1 MNKLGK
7 FAAACAAVLCGFGAS
22 AGSLPAEYQQVE
34 YVQSDGSQVIDTE
47 VVINENHELRF
58 KYAMLQIDAYKGPF
72 GSYVSENNNA
82 TRVMSNNGS
91 TTDLLVNFMTK
102 AGGGGTAFPG
112 VTKKAGED
120 VEGYMNLTKASFN
133 GVEKTLTRT
142 TFGTADT
149 STMKLLGRSG
159 YSTSIRLYYFRIF
172 ESGELV
178 HDYVPCYLRGDSSK
192 VGFYD
197 VVGNKFFSAANLVK
211 GDDVRG
217 DRLIVAGNPEQLG
230 EVTPPYGTHTGL
242 AVGEAREC
250 SAPAICTNASE
261 TTVATCV
268 GYKVYTNGVVSV
280 EGDGCSFIYE
290 HPDCETGAKLIWQWE
305 RQPLRFKLL
314 PAEYQEVAYVQS
326 DGSQVIDT
334 KEVITESH
342 ELQFRFAIMKA
353 DAYKGP
359 FGSYVGENNNATR
372 VMSNNGSPTD
382 LVVNFM
388 TKASGGTTVFPGVTK
403 AAGDD
408 VEGYMNYDKA
418 SFNGVELDLAHTTF
432 GAADT
437 STMKLLGRSGYST
450 SIRLYYFRI
459 FEGGELVHDYV
470 PCRLSSNSSKAG
482 FYDLVGNEFLS
493 AANLVIGPDVYRR
506 DVLAVTGAPEQ
517 FGETTPAYGTCGGY
531 SVGQRVTCTAPANWE
546 SGDGAVKAT
555 CVGYKLYVDDILSAH
570 GTDTSFEY
578 THPDSQKGGRLVWQ
592 WRKYRRVTVAVAGG
606 EDAPAVSYVAEGDPI
621 AAPEVD
627 GKIFAYWSGDVA
639 DLPVFNAT
647 VKQTGDVNRA
657 LVANYVDE
665 EPEIVENTYTGAK
678 DGKWNVDGNWSL
690 THIPT
695 AYETA
700 VVPTGKGTVVIE
712 DSAICAKLVINN
724 DVKVRLDGTANTPNG
739 QPRLDVRGDV
749 VVAANGLQL
758 GNGVASVY
766 QPLLNVGGDLM
777 VSNNNRTAYLDVYA
791 GDPWGTK
798 TKEEIA
804 AGYTGEHPPR
814 EAEYQR
820 GGAWVNVAG
829 RLFLGGK
836 NASNTSQI
844 RVWSHRYTGMSA
856 VFTVG
861 SFVTDTHGYVDVA
874 SSEGADGCKGWRST
888 SDGYYGIGVAPKN
901 GGGASY
907 GGLGGHTSESDL
919 STIGKTYGYALAPF
933 WCGSSQSR
941 GGSDGGH
948 GGGLF
953 RLHAAGAVELNGT
966 ITANG
971 ASWGSNTSRGGG
983 SGGGVWITCDTF
995 TPGASAKITAKGG
1008 NHSVDG
1014 GPTGGGGRVAV
1025 ATGCTATADIA
1036 EFLSAG
1042 DCVGFVATDFALTD
1056 YPALVSVAGGRNTN
1070 IDTYN
1075 PGTKPWLVGTD
1086 GTAFLVQN
1094 SRGSAPLTVTATPYR
1109 LGAADPTLATHIVSE
1124 GSQVCSEDEIV
1135 FTEGSDGQTRLHLQ
1149 GAAWTNAVANGT
1161 LTGASVTVP
1170 VNGATTLVWLYGD
1183 MEHRLVATSGGYGS
1197 ISAYEE
1203 WVDDGKEVTLT
1214 ATPEAGCAF
1223 LRWEG
1228 DVTAADKTSASI
1240 TFTMDAPKRL
1250 VAIFANPSAEPR
1262 AFTFDGTGDW
1272 YDLEKWDGTAIPS
1285 AKDTVTVTGNAT
1297 LPLAAQVDVG
1307 NLVVSAGTLS
1317 FDLARDV
1324 DAKLAV
1330 AGDLTV
1336 ANGAKISLGALKRTG
1351 RADLAVGGTLTLNGT
1366 GAIEVFAGEGTEE
1379 GVPDW
1384 RAFKQG
1390 GSAVTADELV
1400 LNGTSKLLVHAAR
1413 YSGLSVVCNIAG
1425 DVTVAEGAR
1434 IAGSNYTSDNNCYG
1448 WGWEAKKGLGYDSAG
1463 KGGAYGGIGGNN
1475 NTKTNGWVYAPF
1487 YPGSP
1492 GSYRSDNR
1500 GQGGGAVRI
1509 AAGGTVTLNGGI
1521 YVTGG
1526 HNENAG
1532 NHAGS
1537 GGGVWITCAE
1547 FVPGANAKIHARGGR
1562 SNQHGSA
1569 FAGGGGRV
1577 AIMTGSPSAEQIDAL
1592 YETGTC
1598 DDLLVVAEDMNDA
1611 VASPW
1616 PNLVNVKGGEN
1627 NDNASNASY
1636 IGHGKPGTAVLL
1648 KNSFGQSVV
1657 TIGGNVPTTE
1667 TKPAYGMTSVDRGE
1681 QTFTAPKYIYTED
1694 GLSRYECLGW
1704 EWEDAKGG
1712 SGSGETVSTTVDV
1725 QADLTF
1731 TWKWSGIQRK
1741 LTARSGG
1748 YGSVAWDGE
1757 EWYDDGTVVSLTAV
1771 PAAGCTFVCWAGEFD
1786 YSNDANKSAALT
1798 LTMDRPREVVALFQG
1813 TAPRTLTWNA
1823 GGTSDWFDKA
1833 NWDGEAVPSALDTVV
1848 FSGGTFQ
1855 VKFPFE
1861 MKVANWTQGGGTVG
1875 FVGTEMETK
1884 TADRCN
1890 DYGLTYVKPLDAE
1903 DERVLSLTV
1912 SGDLALAGDAKLW
1925 FGGLGA
1931 AVRHDVTVGGDFTMG
1946 GKSAFELYA
1955 GFEGEMT
1962 EISTFVRG
1970 GGTLKV
1976 GGNLT
1981 LTDTARLS
1989 PVAHPYS
1996 GAPIVMTVAQT
2007 ATIGEKASI
2016 NANTRGYGRRFWNPG
2031 TGWKEQVYGP
2041 GADPAGS
2048 TDRWGG
2054 TYGGLGGRASAA
2066 WFPDGVGYL
2075 LAPFY
2080 PGSAGRCTADYT
2092 SAVASGG
2099 GAVRLSAHR
2108 IVLEGTIAANGDGQY
2123 QTAGGS
2129 GGGVWLTSRK
2139 FKLGPKG
2146 MISAK
2151 GGRCNNYG
2159 ATGGGGGGR
2168 ISVMVRANADQIA
2181 KLYATGALTGGEV
2194 ANLADLSDWEGHFD
2208 VTGGLGG
2215 DNTDPGKPGTAVFVT
2230 APVGLML
2237 IVK

>member
-1 MNKLGK
+1 MNKLSK
-7 FAAACAAVLCGFGAS
+7 FAAACAVVLCGFGAE
-22 AGSLPAEYQQVE
+22 AADTLLEYLTCTGAQ
-34 YVQSDGSQVIDTE
+34 YIDTGVGPNKTTRAVMKLRTTDTGTDKMTFGVRNAGYGFLCWFGTKAGTVVNPCIGTSGNKGEKSTGFSSGDIWTLDFSLDGVLAIGKVSGE
-47 VVINENHELRF
+47 VVTNMAYAASEL
-58 KYAMLQIDAYKGPF
+58 AGHSTDAVSSKTLALF
-72 GSYVSENNNA
+72 GLD
-82 TRVMSNNGS
+82 NNGS
-91 TTDLLVNFMTK
+91 IDGRKYVGDCFSFQLYDGGKLVRDL
-102 AGGGGTAFPG
+102 
-112 VTKKAGED
+112 
-120 VEGYMNLTKASFN
+120 
-133 GVEKTLTRT
+133 
-142 TFGTADT
+142 
-149 STMKLLGRSG
+149 
-159 YSTSIRLYYFRIF
+159 
-172 ESGELV
+172 
-178 HDYVPCYLRGDSSK
+178 VPCKRDGVVCMYNRA
-192 VGFYD
+192 YD
-197 VVGNKFFSAANLVK
+197 AADPATGAKYYENKGSNAFGAGPEKADFDILY
-211 GDDVRG
+211 
-217 DRLIVAGNPEQLG
+217 VAGSPDKFG
-230 EVTPPYGTHTGL
+230 VITPDYGTTNGL
-242 AVGEAREC
+242 AVGASFTC
-250 SAPAICTNASE
+250 SAPAAWTNAE
-261 TTVATCV
+261 KTVAATCV
-268 GYKVYTNGVVSV
+268 GYKVYTNDVVYV
-280 EGDGCSFIYE
+280 EGPNNSFTYT
-290 HPDCETGAKLIWQWE
+290 HPDCERGAQ
-305 RQPLRFKLL
+305 
-314 PAEYQEVAYVQS
+314 
-326 DGSQVIDT
+326 
-334 KEVITESH
+334 
-342 ELQFRFAIMKA
+342 
-353 DAYKGP
+353 
-359 FGSYVGENNNATR
+359 
-372 VMSNNGSPTD
+372 
-382 LVVNFM
+382 
-388 TKASGGTTVFPGVTK
+388 
-403 AAGDD
+403 
-408 VEGYMNYDKA
+408 
-418 SFNGVELDLAHTTF
+418 
-432 GAADT
+432 
-437 STMKLLGRSGYST
+437 
-450 SIRLYYFRI
+450 
-459 FEGGELVHDYV
+459 
-470 PCRLSSNSSKAG
+470 
-482 FYDLVGNEFLS
+482 
-493 AANLVIGPDVYRR
+493 
-506 DVLAVTGAPEQ
+506 
-517 FGETTPAYGTCGGY
+517 
-531 SVGQRVTCTAPANWE
+531 
-546 SGDGAVKAT
+546 
-555 CVGYKLYVDDILSAH
+555 
-570 GTDTSFEY
+570 
-578 THPDSQKGGRLVWQ
+578 LVWQ
-592 WRKYRRVTVAVAGG
+592 WKKYRRVTVAVAGS
-606 EDAPAVSYVAEGDPI
+606 EDAPTASYVSDGDEI
-621 AAPEVD
+621 TAPEVF
-627 GKIFAYWSGDVA
+627 GKFFAYWSGDTV
-639 DLPVFNAT
+639 DLPVFDAT

-657 LVANYVDE
+657 LVANYVDV

-690 THIPT
+690 GHIPT

-700 VVPTGKGTVVIE
+700 IVPTGKGTVVIE

-749 VVAANGLQL
+749 VIAANGLQL
-758 GNGVASVY
+758 GNGVNSVY

-777 VSNNNRTAYLDVYA
+777 VSNHNNRTAYLDVYA

-820 GGAWVNVAG
+820 GGAWVNIAG

-836 NASNTSQI
+836 HASYTSQI

-861 SFVTDTHGYVDVA
+861 SFATDTHGYVDVA
-874 SSEGADGCKGWRST
+874 SATGSDGCKGWRST
-888 SDGYYGIGVAPKN
+888 TDGYYGIGVALKY
-901 GGGASY
+901 GGGACY
-907 GGLGGHTSESDL
+907 GGLGGHTSETDL
-919 STIGKTYGYALAPF
+919 STMGKTYGYALAPF

-941 GGSDGGH
+941 GGADGGH

-971 ASWGSNTSRGGG
+971 ASWSSNTSRGGG

-1008 NHSVDG
+1008 NHTVDN
-1014 GPTGGGGRVAV
+1014 GPAGGGGRVAV
-1025 ATGCTATADIA
+1025 ATGCTAEADIA
-1036 EFLSAG
+1036 SFLTTG
-1042 DCVGFVATDFALTD
+1042 ECDGFVATDFALTD
-1056 YPALVSVAGGRNTN
+1056 YPTLVSVAGGRNTN

-1094 SRGSAPLTVTATPYR
+1094 ARGSAPLTVTATPYR

-1124 GSQVCSEDEIV
+1124 GNLVCSEDEIV
-1135 FTEGSDGQTRLHLQ
+1135 FTAGSGERTRLHLQ
-1149 GAAWTNAVANGT
+1149 GAVWTNAVANGT

-1183 MEHRLVATSGGYGS
+1183 MEHQLVATSGGYGS

-1228 DVTAADKTSASI
+1228 DVTAADKASASI

-1285 AKDTVTVTGNAT
+1285 AKDTVTLTGNAT

-1317 FDLARDV
+1317 FDLSRDV

-1351 RADLAVGGTLTLNGT
+1351 RADLAVGGTLTLDGT
-1366 GAIEVFAGEGTEE
+1366 GTIEVFAGEGTEE
-1379 GVPDW
+1379 GVPGW

-1390 GSAVTADELV
+1390 GSAVTADELI
-1400 LNGTSKLLVHAAR
+1400 LNDTSKLLVHAAR
-1413 YSGLSVVCNIAG
+1413 YSGLPVVCNIAG

-1434 IAGSNYTSDNNCYG
+1434 IAGSNYVEDRNCYG
-1448 WGWEAKKGLGYDSAG
+1448 WGWEAPKGLGYAAG

-1526 HNENAG
+1526 HNENID

-1547 FVPGANAKIHARGGR
+1547 FAPGEKAVIHARGGR

-1569 FAGGGGRV
+1569 YAGGGGRV
-1577 AIMTGSPSAEQIDAL
+1577 AIMTGSPSTEQIDAL

-1627 NDNASNASY
+1627 SDNAANASY
-1636 IGHGKPGTAVLL
+1636 YGHGKPGTAVLL

-1667 TKPAYGMTSVDRGE
+1667 TTPAYGMTSVDRGE
-1681 QTFTAPKYIYTED
+1681 QTFTAPQYIYTED

-1704 EWEDAKGG
+1704 EWADAKGN

-1731 TWKWSGIQRK
+1731 NWKWSRIQRK

-1786 YSNDANKSAALT
+1786 YANGANKNSGLT
-1798 LTMDRPREVVALFQG
+1798 LTMDSPREVVALFRG
-1813 TAPRTLTWNA
+1813 IAPRTLTWNA

-1833 NWDGEAVPSALDTVV
+1833 NWDGEAVPTALDTVV
-1848 FSGGTFQ
+1848 FTGGTFQ
-1855 VKFPFE
+1855 VKFPLE
-1861 MKVANWTQGGGTVG
+1861 IKVANWTQGGGTVG
-1875 FVGTEMETK
+1875 YVGTAMTVK
-1884 TADRCN
+1884 SNTLN
-1890 DYGLTYVKPLDAE
+1890 DNTVNYVEPIDAT
-1903 DERVLSLTV
+1903 DTRLYSLAV
-1912 SGDLALAGDAKLW
+1912 AGDMTLNGKNTKLW
-1925 FGGLGA
+1925 FGGVN
-1931 AVRHDVTVGGDFTMG
+1931 AVTRHDVTVGGDFTMG
-1946 GKSAFELYA
+1946 DTAAFELYA
-1955 GFEGEMT
+1955 GGPADLADP
-1962 EISTFVRG
+1962 STFAAG
-1970 GGTLKV
+1970 GAKLKV
-1976 GGNLT
+1976 GGELT
-1981 LTDTARLS
+1981 LDGSAVFYPCCHLET
-1989 PVAHPYS
+1989 
-1996 GAPIVMTVAQT
+1996 GAPVVMEVARTV
-2007 ATIGEKASI
+2007 TIGEKATV
-2016 NANTRGYGRRFWNPG
+2016 NANMRGYGRRVWNPG
-2031 TGWKEQVYGP
+2031 TGWYAISFGP
-2041 GADPAGS
+2041 GAATNDAQTNEP
-2048 TDRWGG
+2048 DRKGG
-2054 TYGGLGGRASAA
+2054 TYGGLGGRVSASQ
-2066 WFPDGVGYL
+2066 FPDGVGYL
-2075 LAPFY
+2075 IAPFL
-2080 PGSAGRCTADYT
+2080 PGSAGIVRPSYGEIF
-2092 SAVASGG
+2092 SAG
-2099 GAVRLSAHR
+2099 GAVRIVAHK
-2108 IVLEGTIAANGDGQY
+2108 IVLDGKITANGDGQY
-2123 QTAGGS
+2123 CRAGGS

-2146 MISAK
+2146 MISAM

-2159 ATGGGGGGR
+2159 STGGGGGGR
-2168 ISVMVRANADQIA
+2168 ISVMVRANAGQIA
-2181 KLYATGALTGGEV
+2181 KLYATGELLDPEV
-2194 ANLADLSDWEGHFD
+2194 ANLADLPDWEGHFD
-2208 VTGGLGG
+2208 VAGGVGG
-2215 DNTDPGKPGTAVFVT
+2215 DSADPGQPGTAVFCK
-2230 APVGLML
+2230 APVGLKL
-2237 IVK
+2237 LVR

>member
-1 MNKLGK
+1 MSKLGK
-7 FAAACAAVLCGFGAS
+7 FAAACAVVLCAFGAMAYTS
-22 AGSLPAEYQQVE
+22 AS
-34 YVQSDGSQVIDTE
+34 YVQDGLVAQWDGIDNVGVGQHDSSATQWVDLTGNDLDWKIDLAGAEWAECGLELKGTKNVGTMAKNTATAFNGKISTIEFVYINRASQHGIIFCPGYGDKTY
-47 VVINENHELRF
+47 L
-58 KYAMLQIDAYKGPF
+58 YTD
-72 GSYVSENNNA
+72 ENNRVGFYGPNSG
-82 TRVMSNNGS
+82 TRYGTTVALNS
-91 TTDLLVNFMTK
+91 TNCFSVSYIRADGEVSPTGVS
-102 AGGGGTAFPG
+102 AFY
-112 VTKKAGED
+112 V
-120 VEGYMNLTKASFN
+120 N
-133 GVEKTLTRT
+133 GVEKVTEGMGDYWSASMSGNIYLGGRN
-142 TFGTADT
+142 GTP
-149 STMKLLGRSG
+149 
-159 YSTSIRLYYFRIF
+159 YCN
-172 ESGELV
+172 GELLA
-178 HDYVPCYLRGDSSK
+178 LRIYDRVLTDDERQQNCKIDSVRFLGATSAD
-192 VGFYD
+192 GLD
-197 VVGNKFFSAANLVK
+197 VSGAPMAC
-211 GDDVRG
+211 
-217 DRLIVAGNPEQLG
+217 G
-230 EVTPPYGTHTGL
+230 EVTPAYGTKNGL
-242 AVGEAREC
+242 AVGESFTC
-250 SAPAICTNASE
+250 SAQAAWTNAAE
-261 TTVATCV
+261 GVATECR
-268 GYKVYTNGVVSV
+268 GYVVYTNDAVYVQGTDS
-280 EGDGCSFIYE
+280 SFTYK
-290 HPDCETGAKLIWQWE
+290 HPDCEAGAQ
-305 RQPLRFKLL
+305 
-314 PAEYQEVAYVQS
+314 
-326 DGSQVIDT
+326 
-334 KEVITESH
+334 
-342 ELQFRFAIMKA
+342 
-353 DAYKGP
+353 
-359 FGSYVGENNNATR
+359 
-372 VMSNNGSPTD
+372 
-382 LVVNFM
+382 
-388 TKASGGTTVFPGVTK
+388 
-403 AAGDD
+403 
-408 VEGYMNYDKA
+408 
-418 SFNGVELDLAHTTF
+418 
-432 GAADT
+432 
-437 STMKLLGRSGYST
+437 
-450 SIRLYYFRI
+450 
-459 FEGGELVHDYV
+459 
-470 PCRLSSNSSKAG
+470 
-482 FYDLVGNEFLS
+482 
-493 AANLVIGPDVYRR
+493 
-506 DVLAVTGAPEQ
+506 
-517 FGETTPAYGTCGGY
+517 
-531 SVGQRVTCTAPANWE
+531 
-546 SGDGAVKAT
+546 
-555 CVGYKLYVDDILSAH
+555 
-570 GTDTSFEY
+570 
-578 THPDSQKGGRLVWQ
+578 LVWQ
-592 WRKYRRVTVAVAGG
+592 WENLVRATVKAVNAAG
-606 EDAPAVSYVAEGDPI
+606 EEVSSKDVWLVPGTTAAFE
-621 AAPEVD
+621 APEVA
-627 GKIFAYWSGDVA
+627 GETFVSWSGDTCDVP
-639 DLPVFNAT
+639 LFETSFNLT
-647 VKQTGDVNRA
+647 VSEPIT
-657 LVANYVDE
+657 LVAKYVE
-665 EPEIVENTYTGAK
+665 GEPETAENTYTGAK

-724 DVKVRLDGTANTPNG
+724 DAKVQLNGTANTPGG

-777 VSNNNRTAYLDVYA
+777 VSNHNRTAYLDVYA

-874 SSEGADGCKGWRST
+874 STDGYDGCKGWRST
-888 SDGYYGIGVAPKN
+888 SDGYYGIGVALKN

-953 RLHAAGAVELNGT
+953 RLHAAGEVELNGT

-971 ASWGSNTSRGGG
+971 GQWGSNTGRGGG

-1008 NHSVDG
+1008 GHSVDN
-1014 GPTGGGGRVAV
+1014 GPAGGGGRVAV
-1025 ATGCTATADIA
+1025 ATGCTAEADIA
-1036 EFLSAG
+1036 SFLATG
-1042 DCVGFVATDFALTD
+1042 DCDGFVATDFALTD
-1056 YPALVSVAGGRNTN
+1056 YPTLVNVAGGRNTN

-1094 SRGSAPLTVTATPYR
+1094 ARGSAPLTVTATPYR
-1109 LGAADPTLATHIVSE
+1109 LGAADPSLATHIVSE
-1124 GSQVCSEDEIV
+1124 GNQVCSEDEIV
-1135 FTEGSDGQTRLHLQ
+1135 FTAGSGERTRLHLQ
-1149 GAAWTNAVANGT
+1149 GAVWTNAVANGT

-1183 MEHRLVATSGGYGS
+1183 MEHQLVATSGGYGS

-1262 AFTFDGTGDW
+1262 EFTFAGTGDW
-1272 YDLEKWDGTAIPS
+1272 YDLEQWDGTAIPS

-1297 LPLAAQVDVG
+1297 LPLAAQVDVS

-1330 AGDLTV
+1330 AGDLMV

-1366 GAIEVFAGEGTEE
+1366 GTIEVFAGEGTEE
-1379 GVPDW
+1379 GVPGW

-1390 GSAVTADELV
+1390 GSAVTADELI
-1400 LNGTSKLLVHAAR
+1400 LNDTAKLLVHAAR
-1413 YSGLSVVCNIAG
+1413 YSGLPVVCNIAG

-1434 IAGSNYTSDNNCYG
+1434 IAGSNYVEDRNCYG
-1448 WGWEAKKGLGYDSAG
+1448 WGWEAPKGLGYAAG
-1463 KGGAYGGIGGNN
+1463 KGGAYGGIGGNS
-1475 NTKTNGWVYAPF
+1475 NTKTNGWVCAPF

-1526 HNENAG
+1526 HNENSG

-1537 GGGVWITCAE
+1537 GGGVWVTCAE
-1547 FVPGANAKIHARGGR
+1547 FVPGANARIHARGGR

-1569 FAGGGGRV
+1569 YAGGGGRV

-1627 NDNASNASY
+1627 NDNAANASY

-1667 TKPAYGMTSVDRGE
+1667 TTPAYGMTSVDRGE
-1681 QTFTAPKYIYTED
+1681 QTFTAPQYIYAED

-1704 EWEDAKGG
+1704 EWADAKGN

-1731 TWKWSGIQRK
+1731 NWKWSGIQRK

-1748 YGSVAWDGE
+1748 YGSVVWDGE

-1771 PAAGCTFVCWAGEFD
+1771 PASGCTFVCWAGEFD
-1786 YSNDANKSAALT
+1786 YANDANKSAALT

-1833 NWDGEAVPSALDTVV
+1833 NWDGEAVPTALDTVV
-1848 FSGGTFQ
+1848 FTGGTFQ
-1855 VKFPFE
+1855 VKFPLE
-1861 MKVANWTQGGGTVG
+1861 IKVANWTQGGGTVG
-1875 FVGTEMETK
+1875 YVGTAMTVKSNTFNDNTVNYVEPIDA
-1884 TADRCN
+1884 ADTRL
-1890 DYGLTYVKPLDAE
+1890 Y
-1903 DERVLSLTV
+1903 SLAV
-1912 SGDLALAGDAKLW
+1912 AGDMTLNGKSTKLW
-1925 FGGLGA
+1925 FGGVNA
-1931 AVRHDVTVGGDFTMG
+1931 AARHDVTVGGNFSMAD
-1946 GKSAFELYA
+1946 SAAFELYA
-1955 GFEGEMT
+1955 GGPT
-1962 EISTFVRG
+1962 DLADPSTFAAG
-1970 GGTLKV
+1970 GAKLKV

-1981 LTDTARLS
+1981 LDGTSVFYPCCHLET
-1989 PVAHPYS
+1989 
-1996 GAPIVMTVAQT
+1996 GAPVVMEVARTV
-2007 ATIGEKASI
+2007 TIGEKATV
-2016 NANTRGYGRRFWNPG
+2016 NANMRGYGRRNWNPG
-2031 TGWKEQVYGP
+2031 TGWCAMNFGP
-2041 GADPAGS
+2041 GAASNDMLTGEP
-2048 TDRWGG
+2048 DRKGG
-2054 TYGGLGGRASAA
+2054 TYGGLGGRVSASQ
-2066 WFPDGVGYL
+2066 FPDGVGYL
-2075 LAPFY
+2075 IAPY
-2080 PGSAGRCTADYT
+2080 LPGSAGIARPGYQEIF
-2092 SAVASGG
+2092 SSG
-2099 GAVRLSAHR
+2099 GAVRIVAHR
-2108 IVLEGTIAANGDGQY
+2108 IVLDGKITANGDGQY
-2123 QTAGGS
+2123 CRAAGS
-2129 GGGVWLTSRK
+2129 GGGVWLTSHR
-2139 FKLGPKG
+2139 FNLGAKG

-2151 GGRCNNYG
+2151 GGRGSGYG

-2194 ANLADLSDWEGHFD
+2194 ANLADLPDWEGHFD
-2208 VTGGLGG
+2208 VAGGVGG
-2215 DNTDPGKPGTAVFVT
+2215 DSADPGKPGTAVFVK
-2230 APVGLML
+2230 APTGFSL
-2237 IVK
+2237 IVR